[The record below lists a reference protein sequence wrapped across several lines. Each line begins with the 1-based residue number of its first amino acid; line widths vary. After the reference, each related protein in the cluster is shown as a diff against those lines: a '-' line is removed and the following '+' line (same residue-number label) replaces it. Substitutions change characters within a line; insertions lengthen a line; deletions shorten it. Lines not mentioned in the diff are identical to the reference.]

1 MDWSSFREALSEESD
16 YMLTDELFNSI
27 IDHSELLSFNRG
39 DAIIDIGK
47 MVPDVYIIAE
57 GVVRGYLFQNGTENN
72 ICFGLTGTLITSM
85 HCFSRN
91 EPSILRI
98 EACSRVKVLRIRKR
112 VFDTLVEKQ
121 SGFAMWVAGV
131 FTRRGYFSEV
141 KAKIM
146 SGDALWRYK
155 ALKNMRPELLE
166 NVPMKAI
173 ASYLGMSEVHVSRIK
188 KAISTEQKGKQTDK
202 NPEEKQR

>member
-1 MDWSSFREALSEESD
+1 MDLDVFKEALGEESD
-16 YMLTDELFNSI
+16 YALTDELFNAI
-27 IDHSELLSFNRG
+27 VEHSDTLLFARG

-47 MVPDVYIIAE
+47 VVPDVYIIAE
-57 GVVRGYLFQNGTENN
+57 GVVRGYLFHNGTENN
-72 ICFGLTGTLITSM
+72 ICFGLPGTLITSM

-98 EACSRVKVLRIRKR
+98 EACSKVKVLRMRKT
-112 VFDTLVEKQ
+112 VFDSLVEHQK
-121 SGFAMWVAGV
+121 GFAMWVAGV

-146 SGDALWRYK
+146 SGDASWRYK
-155 ALKNMRPELLE
+155 CLKNMRPELLE

-173 ASYLGMSEVHVSRIK
+173 ASYLGMSEIHISRIK
-188 KAISTEQKGKQTDK
+188 KALNAERKGKGADWK
-202 NPEEKQR
+202 